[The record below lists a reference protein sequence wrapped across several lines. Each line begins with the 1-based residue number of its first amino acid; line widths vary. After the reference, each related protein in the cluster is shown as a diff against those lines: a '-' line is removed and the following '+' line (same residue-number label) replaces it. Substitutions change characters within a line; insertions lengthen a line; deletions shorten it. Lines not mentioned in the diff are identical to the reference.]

1 MKIKTLLLAALS
13 CTMALHAQPDKPVKI
28 YPITREMHDVSW
40 YKSQAALWENETKTN
55 PKNADAWFNY
65 YRASRYTFIFG
76 DRTGMKEKQ
85 QEIITAAGKA
95 IPDTWQYNLMEW
107 YLGGLNFERRNFLEK
122 AYQLNPDAY
131 DVNVEMT
138 TVAEVENRPADR
150 KKHAEKWL
158 NGEGMSGAL
167 LAYNYNV
174 LMSLEPNAVLFTC
187 GDNDTYPLWL
197 LQDVRG
203 VRTDVT
209 VLNISLLTLDN
220 YRNAQFKKLGAV
232 TPGPKAE
239 SWPLDG
245 AGQMQI
251 DKLCVKAVI
260 EGSHK
265 RPVYFAIS
273 CGEEL
278 LKPYENNLYLT
289 GLANKYSE
297 TKMDNMAVLRKN
309 FEQLFLLD
317 HLRQP
322 LASDR
327 SEGVMALMNQNYL
340 APLLTLYSHYTASG
354 ETNRKAE
361 TEALIRNIAKL
372 SGREREI
379 LSYLEK

>member
-13 CTMALHAQPDKPVKI
+13 CTMTLHAQPAKPVKI
-28 YPITREMHDVSW
+28 YPITREMHDLSW
-40 YKSQAALWENETKTN
+40 YKTQAGLWENETKTN

-76 DRTGMKEKQ
+76 DRTGMREKQ
-85 QEIITAAGKA
+85 QEIITAAGKT

-107 YLGGLNFERRNFLEK
+107 YLGGLNFERRNFLDK

-131 DVNVEMT
+131 DVIVEMT
-138 TVAEVENRPADR
+138 TVAEVEGRTADR
-150 KKHAEKWL
+150 KKFTEKWL
-158 NGEGMSGAL
+158 NGEGMSDAL

-174 LMSLEPNAVLFTC
+174 LMSLEPNAVLLTC

-209 VLNISLLTLDN
+209 VLNISLLTIDN

-239 SWPLDG
+239 SWPLD
-245 AGQMQI
+245 ATGQMQI
-251 DKLCVKAVI
+251 DKLCVKAII

-273 CGEEL
+273 CGEDL

-297 TKMDNMAVLRKN
+297 SKMDNMAVLRKN

-317 HLRQP
+317 HLRQS

-340 APLLTLYSHYTASG
+340 APLLTLYNHYEASG
-354 ETNRKAE
+354 EMNRKAE
-361 TEALIRNIAKL
+361 TEVLVRSIAKQ
-372 SGREREI
+372 SGRESEI
-379 LSYLEK
+379 LKYLGK

>member
-1 MKIKTLLLAALS
+1 
-13 CTMALHAQPDKPVKI
+13 MAWH
-28 YPITREMHDVSW
+28 
-40 YKSQAALWENETKTN
+40 
-55 PKNADAWFNY
+55 
-65 YRASRYTFIFG
+65 
-76 DRTGMKEKQ
+76 
-85 QEIITAAGKA
+85 
-95 IPDTWQYNLMEW
+95 
-107 YLGGLNFERRNFLEK
+107 LGGLNFERRNFLDK

-131 DVNVEMT
+131 DVIVEMT
-138 TVAEVENRPADR
+138 TVAEVEGRTADR
-150 KKHAEKWL
+150 KKYTEKWL

-309 FEQLFLLD
+309 FEQQFLLD

-340 APLLTLYSHYTASG
+340 APLLTLYSHYAASG

>member
-95 IPDTWQYNLMEW
+95 VPDTWQYNLMEW

-131 DVNVEMT
+131 DVIVEMT
-138 TVAEVENRPADR
+138 TVAEVEGRSADR
-150 KKHAEKWL
+150 KKYTEKWL

-209 VLNISLLTLDN
+209 VLNVSLLTLDN

-273 CGEEL
+273 CGEDL

-340 APLLTLYSHYTASG
+340 APLFTLYSHYAASG

>member
-13 CTMALHAQPDKPVKI
+13 FTMALHAQPARPVKI
-28 YPITREMHDVSW
+28 YPITREMHELSW
-40 YKSQAALWENETKTN
+40 YKTQAAAWENETKTN

-65 YRASRYTFIFG
+65 FRATRYTFIFS

-85 QEIITAAGKA
+85 LEIAAAAAKTV
-95 IPDTWQYNLMEW
+95 PDSWQYNLMEW
-107 YLGGLNFERRNFLEK
+107 YLGGLNFDRRPFLEK

-131 DVNVEMT
+131 DVIVEMT

-150 KKHAEKWL
+150 KKYTEKWL
-158 NGEGMSGAL
+158 NGEGMSDAL

-174 LMSLEPNAVLFTC
+174 LMSLEPDAILFTC

-209 VLNISLLTLDN
+209 VFNISLLGIDG
-220 YRNAQFKKLGAV
+220 YRNAQFKKLGITA
-232 TPGPKAE
+232 PGPKAE

-251 DKLCVKAVI
+251 DKLCVKAVL

-273 CGEEL
+273 CGEDL
-278 LKPYENNLYLT
+278 LKPYESKLYLT

-297 TKMDNMAVLRKN
+297 EKMDNMAVLRKN

-317 HLRQP
+317 HLRQS

-340 APLLTLYSHYTASG
+340 TPLLTLYSHYETSG
-354 ETNRKAE
+354 ETTRKAE
-361 TEALIRNIAKL
+361 AEALVRSIAKR
-372 SGREREI
+372 SGRESEI
-379 LSYLEK
+379 LQYLGK

>member
-273 CGEEL
+273 CGEDL

-354 ETNRKAE
+354 ETTRKAE

-379 LSYLEK
+379 LSYLDK